1 MKKLN
6 YTCNIDPV
14 NYHYSAQ
21 DTMKHLYFRDYK
33 DLKNVDWGIDKQIII
48 SDIIGLTG
56 FILAVVSII
65 AVLFL
70 GV

>member
-6 YTCNIDPV
+6 YTSDVDPI
-14 NYHYSAQ
+14 NYDEVARNSSRHLRYS
-21 DTMKHLYFRDYK
+21 DYK
-33 DLKNVDWGIDKQIII
+33 DLKNVDWGVDKKIVI

-70 GV
+70 N